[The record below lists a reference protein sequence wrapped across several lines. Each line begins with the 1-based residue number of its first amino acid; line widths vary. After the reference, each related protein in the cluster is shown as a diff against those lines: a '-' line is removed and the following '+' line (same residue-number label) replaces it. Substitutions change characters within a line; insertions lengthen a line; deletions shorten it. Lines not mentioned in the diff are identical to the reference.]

1 MSGLIGIKCGSTRMY
16 SDNGAIE
23 QVTII
28 KVDSNFVTMI
38 KTDQTDGYKAVQ
50 LASIVANKPLNK
62 PTAGHYAKVGV
73 ANQKVLKEFSLT
85 EQECADLKVGSAIG
99 VDFFDDSS
107 AVAVTAISK
116 GKGFA
121 GCIKRHNFSAQRA
134 THGNSLSHR
143 APGSIGQCQFPGRVN
158 KGKKMAGQMGS
169 VQRTMRNL
177 KVMQIDKEKGLLVIK
192 GSVPGKNGAIV
203 FVKKYSRKSGE

>member
-16 SDNGAIE
+16 NDNGTIE

-28 KVDSNFVTMI
+28 KIDSNHVTMV
-38 KTDQTDGYKAVQ
+38 KSQEKDGYEAIQ

-62 PTAGHYAKVGV
+62 PAAGHFAKAGV
-73 ANQKVLKEFSLT
+73 PTQKVLKEFSLT
-85 EQECADLKVGSAIG
+85 DAESAGLKVGSALG
-99 VDFFDDSS
+99 VEFFDDST
-107 AVAVTAISK
+107 AVAVTGISK

-158 KGKKMAGQMGS
+158 KGKKMAGQLGS
-169 VQRTMRNL
+169 VQKTMRNL
-177 KVMQIDKEKGLLVIK
+177 KVMRVDKDQGLLVVK
-192 GSVPGKNGAIV
+192 GSVPGKNGAVV
-203 FVKKYSRKSGE
+203 FVKKYTRKSGE